1 MDYSVNAFSKNSII
15 GRLMAA
21 TGILLSALS
30 GICNGLFTAPMKL
43 ERRWKWE
50 NIWFAFIVVA
60 CLIMPP
66 VFVFP
71 AVPAW
76 REVLAAAPSGAIFS
90 ALSFGFAWG
99 FGAICFGRSVD
110 RLGVSIANSLVIGLS
125 SALGSLVPLIMTG
138 ALRVDTRQ
146 LVLFGGVIT
155 FLIGVWLC
163 GRAGRLRD
171 GTGNSAANATA
182 AGYLFAIVAG
192 VMSAVFNVGYTLAL
206 PIAEAGVKMGYSR
219 FSATNC
225 IWLLMLGA
233 GSAPNIAYCLFL
245 MTRNKSAGLMV
256 SRPAARSWVLS
267 VAMGLLWGGS
277 IFLYGAA
284 TPRLGNIGP
293 SIGWPLSL
301 AVGLVVANLMGVLL
315 GEWRG
320 VGEPAVRKMTW
331 GVLTLIVAIVICAVS
346 TRFGA

>member
-1 MDYSVNAFSKNSII
+1 
-15 GRLMAA
+15 MAA
-21 TGILLSALS
+21 TGILLAALS

-50 NIWFAFIVVA
+50 NIWLAFIIVA

-66 VFVFP
+66 VFVLA

-76 REVLAAAPSGAIFS
+76 PDVLAAAPAGAVVS

-110 RLGVSIANSLVIGLS
+110 GLGVSIANSLVIGLS
-125 SALGSLVPLIMTG
+125 SALGSLVPLLMTG
-138 ALRVDTRQ
+138 ALRVDTQQ
-146 LVLFGGVIT
+146 LVLFAGVIT
-155 FLIGVWLC
+155 FLMGVWLC

-171 GTGNSAANATA
+171 GTDHSAATA
-182 AGYLFAIVAG
+182 PVAGYVFATVAG

-206 PIAEAGVKMGYSR
+206 PIAETGVKMGCSR

-233 GSAPNIAYCLFL
+233 GAIPNIAYCLFL
-245 MTRNKSAGLMV
+245 MTRNKTAGLMT
-256 SRPAARSWVLS
+256 SRPAARSWALS

-301 AVGLVVANLMGVLL
+301 AVGLLVANWMGVLL

-320 VGEPAVRKMTW
+320 ASESAMRRMAW
-331 GVLTLIVAIVICAVS
+331 GVSTLLVAIAICAVS
-346 TRFGA
+346 ARFGA